1 MKRFFKI
8 FVNLTA
14 VLMLAAVCLSFAACE
29 EVKSVELNLQIAN
42 YTSSKL
48 HDEKDVKLTIG
59 INKTLAP
66 ETSEKI
72 LSYISEGYYDNC
84 VFYMDEGFS
93 KQIMVGDLKF
103 DANGNLVQ
111 NAIKPALE
119 GEFEKGGVT
128 GSNLKN
134 QNGSVGLWRSWGKDG
149 KNVNNGFDSGRAT
162 WFLPSETITEYDGY
176 FCVFATIDLNA
187 GTNQFALGA
196 IASALS
202 GDNYESYVIYFT
214 GEYDET
220 KPDEN
225 YGLTFHALKKADFDK
240 LTDDEKDEIFVANKD
255 GENKNELLEFNQKTV
270 RIAKDIEGVNG
281 AMIKSAKAV

>member
-72 LSYISEGYYDNC
+72 LSYISEGYYDSC

-103 DANGNLVQ
+103 DVNGNLVQ

-220 KPDEN
+220 KLDEN

-270 RIAKDIEGVNG
+270 RIAKDVEGVNG